1 MRKPVFTAITL
12 TALIS
17 GQAMAN
23 EKLTLVLDW
32 YINPDHAPIMVAEQI
47 GAFKAQGLDVKI
59 VPPSD
64 PALPPRLVA
73 AGQADLAITYQPQV
87 HFFADEGL
95 PLVRVGTLINSPL
108 NTIIA
113 LDKDIKTPA
122 DLKGKKVGGTYP
134 TAAVSV
140 LLNTIADQGYGVRP
154 EDFLIVAGN
163 ESRLVQF
170 LAQKQVD
177 ASVLRTVTLDQV
189 GKELKL
195 KTIANLGDEWKKIT
209 KNDAPP
215 YIGTVAA
222 TTDFAV
228 RNPDAAARVIRGLIE
243 AQKWGSANK
252 DQVATIMEKKAN
264 LPEKDARV
272 FASRWDSM
280 YRTAFDP
287 VTIKTL
293 KLEHEAFKKVGV
305 IKGQLNEAVFVTE
318 PYKKATGQ

>member
-1 MRKPVFTAITL
+1 MHKPVFTAITL

-113 LDKDIKTPA
+113 LDKRIKTPA
-122 DLKGKKVGGTYP
+122 DLKGKKVGYS
-134 TAAVSV
+134 VSGIEQATLATMAQHDHIDPQSIKLINV
-140 LLNTIADQGYGVRP
+140 NFQLTSALL
-154 EDFLIVAGN
+154 AG
-163 ESRLVQF
+163 
-170 LAQKQVD
+170 QVD
-177 ASVLRTVTLDQV
+177 AVIGGYRNIEAL
-189 GKELKL
+189 ELKL
-195 KTIANLGDEWKKIT
+195 QGKDPQVMNVEDFGVPAYDELVIVANRDEIHAAKIKKFLIALQEGVAYLRAHPQETWQAFAAAHPELNTELNQQAWQQTAPLFADHPAVLDKARYEAYEQFLYNNKLVKKIT
-209 KNDAPP
+209 PLTH
-215 YIGTVAA
+215 Y
-222 TTDFAV
+222 AV
-228 RNPDAAARVIRGLIE
+228 ELD
-243 AQKWGSANK
+243 
-252 DQVATIMEKKAN
+252 
-264 LPEKDARV
+264 
-272 FASRWDSM
+272 
-280 YRTAFDP
+280 
-287 VTIKTL
+287 
-293 KLEHEAFKKVGV
+293 
-305 IKGQLNEAVFVTE
+305 
-318 PYKKATGQ
+318 

>member
-1 MRKPVFTAITL
+1 MHKPVFTAITL

-113 LDKDIKTPA
+113 LDKRIKTPA
-122 DLKGKKVGGTYP
+122 DLKGKKVGYS
-134 TAAVSV
+134 VSGIEQATLATMAQHDHIDPQSIKLINV
-140 LLNTIADQGYGVRP
+140 NFQLTSALL
-154 EDFLIVAGN
+154 AG
-163 ESRLVQF
+163 
-170 LAQKQVD
+170 QVD
-177 ASVLRTVTLDQV
+177 AVIGGYRNIEAL
-189 GKELKL
+189 ELKL
-195 KTIANLGDEWKKIT
+195 QGKDPQVMNVEDFGVPAYDELVIVANRDEIHAAKIKKFLVALQEGVAYLRAHPQETWQAFAAAHPELNTELNQQAWQQTAPLFADHPAALDKARYEAYEQFLYNNKLVKKIT
-209 KNDAPP
+209 PLTH
-215 YIGTVAA
+215 Y
-222 TTDFAV
+222 AV
-228 RNPDAAARVIRGLIE
+228 EL
-243 AQKWGSANK
+243 
-252 DQVATIMEKKAN
+252 
-264 LPEKDARV
+264 
-272 FASRWDSM
+272 
-280 YRTAFDP
+280 
-287 VTIKTL
+287 
-293 KLEHEAFKKVGV
+293 H
-305 IKGQLNEAVFVTE
+305 
-318 PYKKATGQ
+318 

>member
-108 NTIIA
+108 NTVIA
-113 LDKDIKTPA
+113 LDKSIKTPA
-122 DLKGKKVGGTYP
+122 DLKGKKVGYS
-134 TAAVSV
+134 VSGIEQATLATMAQHAHIDPQSIKLINV
-140 LLNTIADQGYGVRP
+140 NFQLTSALL
-154 EDFLIVAGN
+154 AG
-163 ESRLVQF
+163 
-170 LAQKQVD
+170 QVD
-177 ASVLRTVTLDQV
+177 AVIGGYRNIEAL
-189 GKELKL
+189 ELKL
-195 KTIANLGDEWKKIT
+195 QGKDPQVMNVEDFGVPAYDELVIVANRDEIHAAKIKKFLVALQEGVTYLRAHPQETWQAFAAAHPELNTELNQQAWQQTAPLFAGNPAALDKARYEAYEQFLYNNKLVKKIT
-209 KNDAPP
+209 PLTH
-215 YIGTVAA
+215 Y
-222 TTDFAV
+222 AV
-228 RNPDAAARVIRGLIE
+228 ELD
-243 AQKWGSANK
+243 
-252 DQVATIMEKKAN
+252 
-264 LPEKDARV
+264 
-272 FASRWDSM
+272 
-280 YRTAFDP
+280 
-287 VTIKTL
+287 
-293 KLEHEAFKKVGV
+293 
-305 IKGQLNEAVFVTE
+305 
-318 PYKKATGQ
+318 

>member
-108 NTIIA
+108 NTVIA
-113 LDKDIKTPA
+113 LDKSIKTPA
-122 DLKGKKVGGTYP
+122 DLKGKKVGYS
-134 TAAVSV
+134 VSGIEQATLATMAQHAHIDPQSIKLINV
-140 LLNTIADQGYGVRP
+140 NFQLTSALL
-154 EDFLIVAGN
+154 AG
-163 ESRLVQF
+163 
-170 LAQKQVD
+170 QVD
-177 ASVLRTVTLDQV
+177 AVIGGYRNIEAL
-189 GKELKL
+189 ELKL
-195 KTIANLGDEWKKIT
+195 QGKDPQVMNVEDFGVPAYDELVIVANRDEIHAAKIKKFLVALQEGVIYLRAHPQETWQAFAAAHPELNTELNQQAWQQTAPLFAGNPAALDKARYEAYEQFLYNNKLVKKIT
-209 KNDAPP
+209 PLTH
-215 YIGTVAA
+215 Y
-222 TTDFAV
+222 AV
-228 RNPDAAARVIRGLIE
+228 EL
-243 AQKWGSANK
+243 
-252 DQVATIMEKKAN
+252 
-264 LPEKDARV
+264 
-272 FASRWDSM
+272 
-280 YRTAFDP
+280 
-287 VTIKTL
+287 
-293 KLEHEAFKKVGV
+293 H
-305 IKGQLNEAVFVTE
+305 
-318 PYKKATGQ
+318 

>member
-108 NTIIA
+108 NTVIA
-113 LDKDIKTPA
+113 LDKSIKTPA
-122 DLKGKKVGGTYP
+122 DLKGKKVGYS
-134 TAAVSV
+134 VSGIEQATLATMAQHAHIDPQSIKLINV
-140 LLNTIADQGYGVRP
+140 NFQLTSALL
-154 EDFLIVAGN
+154 AG
-163 ESRLVQF
+163 
-170 LAQKQVD
+170 QVD
-177 ASVLRTVTLDQV
+177 AVIGGYRNIEAL
-189 GKELKL
+189 ELKL
-195 KTIANLGDEWKKIT
+195 QGKDPQVMNVEDFGVPAYDELVIVANRDEIHAAKIKKFLVALQEGVTYLRAHPQETWQAFAAAHPELNTELNQQAWQQTAPLFAGNPAALDKARYEAYEQFLYNNKLVKKIT
-209 KNDAPP
+209 PLTH
-215 YIGTVAA
+215 Y
-222 TTDFAV
+222 AV
-228 RNPDAAARVIRGLIE
+228 EL
-243 AQKWGSANK
+243 
-252 DQVATIMEKKAN
+252 
-264 LPEKDARV
+264 
-272 FASRWDSM
+272 
-280 YRTAFDP
+280 
-287 VTIKTL
+287 
-293 KLEHEAFKKVGV
+293 H
-305 IKGQLNEAVFVTE
+305 
-318 PYKKATGQ
+318 

>member
-108 NTIIA
+108 NTVIA
-113 LDKDIKTPA
+113 LDKSIKTPA
-122 DLKGKKVGGTYP
+122 DLKGKKVGYS
-134 TAAVSV
+134 VSGIEQATLATMAQHAHIDPQSIKLINV
-140 LLNTIADQGYGVRP
+140 NFQLTSALL
-154 EDFLIVAGN
+154 AG
-163 ESRLVQF
+163 
-170 LAQKQVD
+170 QVD
-177 ASVLRTVTLDQV
+177 AVIGGYRNIEAL
-189 GKELKL
+189 ELKL
-195 KTIANLGDEWKKIT
+195 QGKDPQVMNVEDFGVPTYDELVIVANRDEIHAAKIKKFLVALQEGVTYLRAHPQETWQAFAAAHPELNTELNQQAWQQTAPLFAGNPAALDKARYEAYEQFLYNNKLVKKIT
-209 KNDAPP
+209 PLTH
-215 YIGTVAA
+215 Y
-222 TTDFAV
+222 AV
-228 RNPDAAARVIRGLIE
+228 EL
-243 AQKWGSANK
+243 
-252 DQVATIMEKKAN
+252 
-264 LPEKDARV
+264 
-272 FASRWDSM
+272 
-280 YRTAFDP
+280 
-287 VTIKTL
+287 
-293 KLEHEAFKKVGV
+293 H
-305 IKGQLNEAVFVTE
+305 
-318 PYKKATGQ
+318 

>member
-1 MRKPVFTAITL
+1 MHKPVFTAITL

-113 LDKDIKTPA
+113 LDKRIKTPA
-122 DLKGKKVGGTYP
+122 DLKGKKIGYS
-134 TAAVSV
+134 VSGIEQATLATMAQHDHIDPQSIKLINV
-140 LLNTIADQGYGVRP
+140 NFQLTSALL
-154 EDFLIVAGN
+154 AG
-163 ESRLVQF
+163 
-170 LAQKQVD
+170 QVD
-177 ASVLRTVTLDQV
+177 AVIGGYRNIEAL
-189 GKELKL
+189 ELKL
-195 KTIANLGDEWKKIT
+195 QGKDPQVMNVEDFGVPAYDELVIVANRDEIHAAKIKKFLVALQEGVAYLRAHPQETWQAFAAAHPELNTELNQQAWQQTTPLFAAHPAALDKARYEAYEQFLYNNKLVKKIT
-209 KNDAPP
+209 PLTH
-215 YIGTVAA
+215 Y
-222 TTDFAV
+222 AV
-228 RNPDAAARVIRGLIE
+228 ELD
-243 AQKWGSANK
+243 
-252 DQVATIMEKKAN
+252 
-264 LPEKDARV
+264 
-272 FASRWDSM
+272 
-280 YRTAFDP
+280 
-287 VTIKTL
+287 
-293 KLEHEAFKKVGV
+293 
-305 IKGQLNEAVFVTE
+305 
-318 PYKKATGQ
+318 